1 MGLPIFAR
9 TPKFHRKFV
18 FPQTRPSPA
27 IIETTAETTV
37 DLTLA
42 TASASAH
49 DPAGTAALVATYP
62 GPALR
67 LAEDMTVAEV
77 NAEAEEM
84 LDNDPRWL
92 PDLQS
97 WLSASSVAPGLRSVP
112 VESARGIMIVEWAGV
127 PLSDGGFL
135 LLGRDDTLERQLRH
149 TLTESRRR
157 YKDLVEVS
165 SDFAWETGPDG
176 AFVFVTHKG
185 ALGYDADSLIG
196 RDPRSLALDEWGD
209 LPLPFDSRR
218 PVDQSELWLKSA
230 DGAPAC
236 VVASALPLFGAQGE
250 WLGARGVCRDV
261 TDQVLRSAELAR
273 VRNRERLLAHIV
285 HTLRDRLDAAE
296 ALTVASAETA
306 RALSADGCRIYRAS
320 EAQTDGAG
328 GAGGGL
334 ALVAEFGADL
344 SDDKM
349 GGEGALQPLL
359 DRIATTDGVVV
370 ASLGDLLVIGER
382 TEHRQA
388 LNGAVLVWRGD
399 DSEPWDEEDHHLLSG
414 VADHIGIAHAHLA
427 YQERLR
433 RLSERD
439 GLTGLFNRRTFFE
452 RLEES
457 LARPDSGASALLYVD
472 LDNFKAVNDLHGHQ
486 QGDTVLKAIGTLLST
501 GVRPGDLP
509 GRLGGDEFVLWL
521 GRADE
526 EQACRVADRLLSG
539 MAGLAHLSA
548 SPEKPLGLSIGI
560 AVHAPGRG
568 ETVREL
574 TDRADAAMYAAKK
587 SGKGHYALAPAHQ
600 STPSSTPV
608 AETSP

>member
-1 MGLPIFAR
+1 MDLP
-9 TPKFHRKFV
+9 
-18 FPQTRPSPA
+18 
-27 IIETTAETTV
+27 
-37 DLTLA
+37 LA
-42 TASASAH
+42 TASPSAQ
-49 DPAGTAALVATYP
+49 DPVGVAALIATYP

-67 LAEDMTVAEV
+67 LGADMAVADA
-77 NAEAEEM
+77 NAEAEDL
-84 LDNDPRWL
+84 LDADPRWL
-92 PDLQS
+92 PALIG
-97 WLSASSVAPGLRSVP
+97 WLTGASVAPGLRSVP

-127 PLSDGGFL
+127 PQTDGGFL

-176 AFVFVTHKG
+176 SFVFVTNRG

-230 DGAPAC
+230 DGTPAC
-236 VVASALPLFGAQGE
+236 VVASALPLFGSQGE

-285 HTLRDRLDAAE
+285 HTLRDRLDAFE
-296 ALTVASAETA
+296 ALSVASAETA
-306 RALSADGCRIYRAS
+306 RALTADGCRIYRAT
-320 EAQTDGAG
+320 ETPAEGAG
-328 GAGGGL
+328 SGSGL
-334 ALVAEFGADL
+334 TLVAEFGADL
-344 SDDKM
+344 AQVDVDGQG
-349 GGEGALQPLL
+349 GGEDALRPLL
-359 DRIATTDGVVV
+359 DRIAASDGVVV
-370 ASLGDLLVIGER
+370 ERLGDLLIIGER

-388 LNGAVLVWRGD
+388 LNGAVLLWRGD
-399 DSEPWDEEDHHLLSG
+399 NAEPWDEEDLHLLSG

-486 QGDTVLKAIGTLLST
+486 QGDAVLKAIGTLLST
-501 GVRPGDLP
+501 GVRPGDVP

-526 EQACRVADRLLSG
+526 AQAKRVAERLLSG
-539 MAGLAHLSA
+539 MVGLAHLSA

-560 AVHAPGRG
+560 AVHVPGRG

-574 TDRADAAMYAAKK
+574 TDRADVAMYAAKK
-587 SGKGHYALAPAHQ
+587 SGKGHYALAPAYE
-600 STPSSTPV
+600 PSSSTTV
-608 AETSP
+608 AEASP

>member
-1 MGLPIFAR
+1 MDLP
-9 TPKFHRKFV
+9 
-18 FPQTRPSPA
+18 
-27 IIETTAETTV
+27 
-37 DLTLA
+37 LA
-42 TASASAH
+42 TASISSVALAGNPSG
-49 DPAGTAALVATYP
+49 DPAGPASLIAAYP

-67 LAEDMTVAEV
+67 LAADRSVIDS

-92 PDLQS
+92 ADLQS
-97 WLSASSVAPGLRSVP
+97 WLAASSVAPGLRSVP

-127 PLSDGGFL
+127 PLADGGFL

-185 ALGYDADSLIG
+185 ALGYDTDSLIG
-196 RDPRSLALDEWGD
+196 MDPRQLALDEWGD
-209 LPLPFDSRR
+209 LPLPFDTRR
-218 PVDQSELWLKSA
+218 PVEQSELWLKSS
-230 DGAPAC
+230 DGTPAC
-236 VVASALPLFGAQGE
+236 VVASALPLFGSQGD

-273 VRNRERLLAHIV
+273 VRNRERLLGHIV

-296 ALTVASAETA
+296 ALSVASAETA
-306 RALSADGCRIYRAS
+306 RALSADGCRIYRA
-320 EAQTDGAG
+320 EED
-328 GAGGGL
+328 GGL
-334 ALVAEFGADL
+334 ALVAEFGAALSESEDL
-344 SDDKM
+344 
-349 GGEGALQPLL
+349 EPLL
-359 DRIATTDGVVV
+359 DRVATSDGVVV
-370 ASLGDLLVIGER
+370 DQIGDLVLVGER

-388 LNGAVLVWRGD
+388 LNGAVLLWRGD
-399 DSEPWDEEDHHLLSG
+399 DAEPWDEEDRHLLSG

-452 RLEES
+452 RLEET
-457 LARPDSGASALLYVD
+457 LIRPDSGPSALLYVD

-526 EQACRVADRLLSG
+526 EQARTVADRLLSG
-539 MAGLAHLSA
+539 MRGLSHLSA

-560 AVHAPGRG
+560 AVHVPGRG

-574 TDRADAAMYAAKK
+574 TDRADAAMYDAKK
-587 SGKGHYALAPAHQ
+587 SGKGHYALAPA
-600 STPSSTPV
+600 PSPGHPV
-608 AETSP
+608 NAVETAP

>member
-1 MGLPIFAR
+1 MDHPLAAASLPF
-9 TPKFHRKFV
+9 T
-18 FPQTRPSPA
+18 
-27 IIETTAETTV
+27 
-37 DLTLA
+37 
-42 TASASAH
+42 
-49 DPAGTAALVATYP
+49 DPAGADPAGPAALVAAYP

-67 LAEDMTVAEV
+67 LADGLSIAEA

-84 LDNDPRWL
+84 LENDPRWFS
-92 PDLQS
+92 DLQS

-112 VESARGIMIVEWAGV
+112 IESARGIMIVEWAGV
-127 PLSDGGFL
+127 PLADGGFL

-176 AFVFVTHKG
+176 TFVFVTHKG
-185 ALGYDADSLIG
+185 ALGYDTDSLIG
-196 RDPRSLALDEWGD
+196 LDPRRLALEEWGD
-209 LPLPFDSRR
+209 LPLPFDTHR

-230 DGAPAC
+230 DGTPAC

-296 ALTVASAETA
+296 ALTVAAAETA
-306 RALSADGCRIYRAS
+306 RALSADGCRIYRAG
-320 EAQTDGAG
+320 EE
-328 GAGGGL
+328 GGL
-334 ALVAEFGADL
+334 VLVAEFGAALPD
-344 SDDKM
+344 SECA
-349 GGEGALQPLL
+349 GGAQLAPML
-359 DRIATTDGVVV
+359 DRIAAADGVVMDQIGE
-370 ASLGDLLVIGER
+370 LLLVGAR

-388 LNGAVLVWRGD
+388 LNGTVLVWRAD
-399 DSEPWDEEDHHLLSG
+399 DSEPWDEEDRHLLSG

-452 RLEES
+452 RLEEA
-457 LARPDSGASALLYVD
+457 LERTDSGPSALLYVD

-486 QGDTVLKAIGTLLST
+486 QGDTVLKAIGTLLSS

-526 EQACRVADRLLSG
+526 AQARRVAERLLKG
-539 MAGLAHLSA
+539 MAGLVHLSA

-560 AVHAPGRG
+560 AVHVPGRG

-574 TDRADAAMYAAKK
+574 TDRSDAAMYAAKK

-600 STPSSTPV
+600 PATQPTATQPITLV
-608 AETSP
+608 ETAP

>member
-1 MGLPIFAR
+1 MDLLL
-9 TPKFHRKFV
+9 
-18 FPQTRPSPA
+18 
-27 IIETTAETTV
+27 TTATS
-37 DLTLA
+37 D
-42 TASASAH
+42 SASATTGGQT
-49 DPAGTAALVATYP
+49 GTVTLVALYP

-67 LAEDMTVAEV
+67 LDSALAVAEA
-77 NAEAEEM
+77 NAEAEDM
-84 LDNDPRWL
+84 MDSDPRWL
-92 PDLQS
+92 PELRS

-112 VESARGIMIVEWAGV
+112 VESLRGIMIVEWAGV
-127 PLSDGGFL
+127 PLTEGGFL

-176 AFVFVTHKG
+176 TFVFVSHKG
-185 ALGYDADSLIG
+185 ALGYPADALIG
-196 RDPRSLALDEWGD
+196 RDPRRLALDEAED
-209 LPLPFDSRR
+209 LPMPFDCRR
-218 PVDQSELWLKSA
+218 PVDQTELWLKGA

-236 VVASALPLFGAQGE
+236 VVASALPLFGPQGD
-250 WLGARGVCRDV
+250 WIGARGVCRDV
-261 TDQVLRSAELAR
+261 TEQVLRSNELAR
-273 VRNRERLLAHIV
+273 IRNRERLLGHIV

-296 ALTVASAETA
+296 ALAVAAAETA
-306 RALSADGCRIYRAS
+306 RALSADGCRIYRA
-320 EAQTDGAG
+320 EEGGGTAGAAG
-328 GAGGGL
+328 GRVPL
-334 ALVAEFGADL
+334 SLVAEFGAAL
-344 SDDKM
+344 P
-349 GGEGALQPLL
+349 EVGAALL
-359 DRIATTDGVVV
+359 DRIANSEGLVTDR
-370 ASLGDLLVIGER
+370 LGHVQLIGER
-382 TEHRQA
+382 TEYRQA
-388 LNGAVLVWRGD
+388 ANGALLVWRAGN
-399 DSEPWDEEDHHLLSG
+399 SEPWDDDDRQLMSG

-452 RLEES
+452 RLDES
-457 LARPDSGASALLYVD
+457 ISRPDSGPSALLYVD

-486 QGDTVLKAIGTLLST
+486 QGDAVLKAIGTLLTT

-521 GRADE
+521 GRTDE
-526 EQACRVADRLLSG
+526 AKARVVAERLLNG
-539 MAGLAHLSA
+539 MRELAHLSA

-574 TDRADAAMYAAKK
+574 TDRADAAMYDAKK

-600 STPSSTPV
+600 ASSPAPSPDVSAAEPTP
-608 AETSP
+608 